1 MKEQLQKRTNDRL
14 EYLINRRQ
22 ADRSISLRD
31 LEILERKIQ
40 VMDRRG
46 IHAVKGIV
54 KVNITELDL
63 DQEDRLQ
70 AIYYDGHNQLF
81 YKDQDNFYLEEIVEK
96 RRAVFDGDELVED
109 AVLPK
114 PEMEETVAFE
124 ADYEERLQFE
134 YDRMAA
140 IQYAER
146 YWNTENPKYKSFT
159 DNCTNFIS
167 QCLHAGEA
175 PMHGYPGR
183 GKGWWMQSKNW
194 SYSWTVAHSMKT
206 YMAYSKKGLTATE
219 VSSPEQLIKGDV
231 ICYDFQGDGRF
242 DHTTIIVAKDSDN
255 MPLVNAN
262 TYNSRMRYW
271 SYEDSTAY
279 TTNIKY
285 KFYHLR
291 DSTHSS

>member
-1 MKEQLQKRTNDRL
+1 MREQLHKRTNDRL
-14 EYLINRRQ
+14 QYLINRRQ
-22 ADRSISLRD
+22 ADRSISLGD
-31 LEILERKIQ
+31 LELLERKIE

-63 DQEDRLQ
+63 DQDERLQ

-81 YKDQDNFYLEEIVEK
+81 YKDKDDFYLEEIVEK
-96 RRAVFDGDELVED
+96 RRAVFDGNELVED
-109 AVLPK
+109 TVLPK

-124 ADYEERLQFE
+124 ADYEERLHFE

-146 YWNTENPKYKSFT
+146 YWNAENPKYKSFT

-183 GKGWWMQSKNW
+183 GKGWWMQTKNW

-206 YMAYSKKGLTATE
+206 YLAYSKKGLTATE

-291 DSTHSS
+291 DSTNSS